1 VERLDLAIVSGL
13 RTFELDV
20 ELSIG
25 GETVALVGPSG
36 AGKTTV
42 LRAIAGLRRPDR
54 GRIALGHRAWFD
66 ATAGVDLPPE
76 RRSVG
81 LVFQEYALF
90 PHLTV
95 RANVGFGGAT
105 RVDELLERFGIGRL
119 ADVKPA
125 NLSGGERQRVALA
138 RALARDPEVL
148 LLDEPLSALDA
159 HTRAVVRGQLQD
171 LLGELGLP
179 SLLVTH
185 DFGDAA
191 ALADRI
197 GVVIDGRLR
206 QLGTAH
212 ELTEHPADAFVVSLT
227 GGNLLPGIARP
238 LRGGGSEVAL
248 DGGGVVCSDERG
260 QGRVGVAVYPWEITV
275 RPGGEANGAVN
286 EIIAPVAS
294 LTPAGGRVRVRMGP
308 ITAECASEDV
318 ERIGL
323 RRGEPAAA
331 SFASAHARLIAMA
344 A

>member
-1 VERLDLAIVSGL
+1 
-13 RTFELDV
+13 
-20 ELSIG
+20 
-25 GETVALVGPSG
+25 
-36 AGKTTV
+36 
-42 LRAIAGLRRPDR
+42 
-54 GRIALGHRAWFD
+54 
-66 ATAGVDLPPE
+66 
-76 RRSVG
+76 
-81 LVFQEYALF
+81 
-90 PHLTV
+90 
-95 RANVGFGGAT
+95 
-105 RVDELLERFGIGRL
+105 
-119 ADVKPA
+119 
-125 NLSGGERQRVALA
+125 
-138 RALARDPEVL
+138 
-148 LLDEPLSALDA
+148 
-159 HTRAVVRGQLQD
+159 VVRGGLQD
-171 LLGELGLP
+171 LLRELGLP

-206 QLGTAH
+206 QLGAAH
-212 ELTEHPADAFVVSLT
+212 ELIEHPADAFVVSLT

-318 ERIGL
+318 DRIGL

-331 SFASAHARLIAMA
+331 SFAPVHARLIAMA